1 MHPGCEYCGVRGGGV
16 KNVSEA
22 GEGVEEVDYP
32 GGVGEESY
40 VCDVEVGEDVREG
53 IDPGGDSVG

>member
-1 MHPGCEYCGVRGGGV
+1 V